1 VSQRASSRRGLINS
15 ILVSCCEE
23 FVVVV
28 VVVVFI
34 LDINLPPA
42 FAVCGLAFVHP
53 TSHSPPYVV
62 STPFLMSSCP
72 LNVLVF
78 PMTSLFHE
86 LER

>member
-1 VSQRASSRRGLINS
+1 MSQRASSRRGLINS

-28 VVVVFI
+28 VVVFI

-42 FAVCGLAFVHP
+42 IAVCGLVFVLP
-53 TSHSPPYVV
+53 TSHLTPYVV
-62 STPFLMSSCP
+62 STPYLMSSCP
-72 LNVLVF
+72 LNVLAF
-78 PMTSLFHE
+78 SMTSLFHE